1 MRAFWWDR
9 AAEQSFGSVLLMN
22 AVGVTILAA
31 VAKVISKTLYNLN
44 RTTHQMKR
52 LGNYIIEDEIGRGG
66 MGRVLLAK
74 HALMCRPSAVKIMDI
89 TEGEAEAG
97 ASRFE
102 REVHLAAHLTHPNT
116 IQIYDFGRTPQ
127 NVFYYAMEY
136 LSGMDLQRLVER
148 FGPLPPGRTVF
159 ILRQICGSLAEAHT
173 REIIHRDIKPS
184 NIFLTERGGLHDFV
198 KVLDFGLAK
207 RVESG
212 EVSAVTKT
220 GVVFGTP
227 RYISPEALYGAE
239 GIDKRTDLYN
249 LGGVAY
255 WLLTGRPPF
264 STTSNIDLIIDQVKT
279 VPAKPSDVCETPI
292 PPGLD
297 EIVMRC
303 LEKRPE
309 DRFQSADQLEEA
321 LSRLHIDDAWD
332 WKRAQQWWKL
342 HGLAEDPVP
351 ACY

>member
-1 MRAFWWDR
+1 
-9 AAEQSFGSVLLMN
+9 
-22 AVGVTILAA
+22 
-31 VAKVISKTLYNLN
+31 
-44 RTTHQMKR
+44 
-52 LGNYIIEDEIGRGG
+52 
-66 MGRVLLAK
+66 
-74 HALMCRPSAVKIMDI
+74 
-89 TEGEAEAG
+89 
-97 ASRFE
+97 
-102 REVHLAAHLTHPNT
+102 
-116 IQIYDFGRTPQ
+116 
-127 NVFYYAMEY
+127 
-136 LSGMDLQRLVER
+136 
-148 FGPLPPGRTVF
+148 
-159 ILRQICGSLAEAHT
+159 LAEAHT

-212 EVSAVTKT
+212 NVSAVTKT

-239 GIDKRTDLYN
+239 GIDRRTDLYN

-279 VPAKPSDVCETPI
+279 VPPKPSEVCETLI
-292 PPGLD
+292 PPELD
-297 EIVMRC
+297 QIVMRC
-303 LEKRPE
+303 LEKKPA
-309 DRFQSADQLEEA
+309 DRFENADELEEA
-321 LSRLHIDDAWD
+321 LSRLRIDDPWD
-332 WKRAQQWWKL
+332 WKHAQEWWEL